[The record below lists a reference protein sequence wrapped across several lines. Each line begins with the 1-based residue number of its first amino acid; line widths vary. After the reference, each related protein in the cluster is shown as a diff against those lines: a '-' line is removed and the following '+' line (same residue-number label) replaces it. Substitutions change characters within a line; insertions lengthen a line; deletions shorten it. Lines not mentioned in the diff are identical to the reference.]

1 MRNLN
6 RLSDRFEEGPDGKI
20 RIKRYGMWG
29 TGTEIEGRGKKY
41 YVVHPNRKEKE
52 FEKLIDA
59 QIYLDEFV
67 SGKGGDIE

>member
-1 MRNLN
+1 
-6 RLSDRFEEGPDGKI
+6 
-20 RIKRYGMWG
+20 MWG